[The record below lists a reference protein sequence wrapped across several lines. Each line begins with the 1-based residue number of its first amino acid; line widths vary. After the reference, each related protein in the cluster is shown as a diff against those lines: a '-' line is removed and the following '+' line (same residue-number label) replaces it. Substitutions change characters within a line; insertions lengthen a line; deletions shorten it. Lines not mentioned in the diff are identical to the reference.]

1 MQEGIELLLE
11 YLISVIESRDFFA
24 EHHCEKVRK
33 FTEIMLEKVLQ
44 FCPEYKLEK
53 KDCESISFAAMM
65 HDLGKIAIPDHI
77 LHKPGKLTFEEV
89 QIMQNV
95 TRKGRRIFENIQNA
109 MGQENLESELFRYC
123 AEVCMYHHERFDGG
137 GYPMGLKK
145 NEIPI
150 SAQVVGL
157 ADAYDALVSER
168 IYKPAYSR
176 EEAFEMI
183 LKGECGMFNPRLM
196 EIFSMVRMELEEVQ
210 EEIEKKDSFSKQK
223 ED

>member
-1 MQEGIELLLE
+1 MQEGKELLLE

-24 EHHCEKVRK
+24 EHHCEKVKR
-33 FTEIMLEKVLQ
+33 FTEIILEKVRQ
-44 FCPEYKLEK
+44 FCPEYKLK
-53 KDCESISFAAMM
+53 KRDCEYISFAAMI

-77 LHKPGKLTFEEV
+77 LHKPGKLSFEET
-89 QIMQNV
+89 QIMQNH

-109 MGQENLESELFRYC
+109 MGQENMEYELFRYC

-183 LKGECGMFNPRLM
+183 VKGECGVFNPRLT
-196 EIFSMVRMELEEVQ
+196 EIFSMVRMELEEIQ
-210 EEIEKKDSFSKQK
+210 EEIEKKDCMANVS

>member
-1 MQEGIELLLE
+1 MQEGKELLLE

-24 EHHCEKVRK
+24 EHHCEKVKR
-33 FTEIMLEKVLQ
+33 FTEIILEKVRQ
-44 FCPEYKLEK
+44 FCPEYKLK
-53 KDCESISFAAMM
+53 KRDCEYISFAAMM

-77 LHKPGKLTFEEV
+77 LHKPGKLTFEET
-89 QIMQNV
+89 QIMQNH

-109 MGQENLESELFRYC
+109 MGQENMEYELFRYC

-183 LKGECGMFNPRLM
+183 MKGECGVFNPRLT
-196 EIFSMVRMELEEVQ
+196 EIFSMVRMELEEIQ
-210 EEIEKKDSFSKQK
+210 EEIEKKDCTANVS

>member
-1 MQEGIELLLE
+1 MQEGKELLLE

-24 EHHCEKVRK
+24 EHHCEKVKR
-33 FTEIMLEKVLQ
+33 FTEIILEKVRQ
-44 FCPEYKLEK
+44 FCPEYKLK
-53 KDCESISFAAMM
+53 KRDCEYISFAAMM

-77 LHKPGKLTFEEV
+77 LHKPGKLTFEET
-89 QIMQNV
+89 QIMQNH

-109 MGQENLESELFRYC
+109 MGQENMEYELFRYC

-183 LKGECGMFNPRLM
+183 VKGECGVFNPRLT
-196 EIFSMVRMELEEVQ
+196 EIFSMVRMELEEIQ
-210 EEIEKKDSFSKQK
+210 EEIENKDCITNAQ

>member
-1 MQEGIELLLE
+1 MQEGKELLLE

-24 EHHCEKVRK
+24 EHHCEKVKR
-33 FTEIMLEKVLQ
+33 FTEIILEKVRQ
-44 FCPEYKLEK
+44 FCPEYKLK
-53 KDCESISFAAMM
+53 KRDCEYISFAAMM

-77 LHKPGKLTFEEV
+77 LHKPGKLSFEET
-89 QIMQNV
+89 QIMQNH

-109 MGQENLESELFRYC
+109 MGQENMEYELFRYC

-183 LKGECGMFNPRLM
+183 VKGECGVFNPRLT
-196 EIFSMVRMELEEVQ
+196 EIFSMVRMELEEIQ
-210 EEIEKKDSFSKQK
+210 EEIEKKDCMANVS

>member
-1 MQEGIELLLE
+1 MQEGKELLLE

-24 EHHCEKVRK
+24 EHHCEKVKR
-33 FTEIMLEKVLQ
+33 FTEIILEKVRQ
-44 FCPEYKLEK
+44 FCPEYKLK
-53 KDCESISFAAMM
+53 KRDCEYISFAAMM

-77 LHKPGKLTFEEV
+77 LHKPGKLTFEET
-89 QIMQNV
+89 QIMQNH

-109 MGQENLESELFRYC
+109 MGQENMEYELFRYC

-183 LKGECGMFNPRLM
+183 VKGECGVFNPRLT
-196 EIFSMVRMELEEVQ
+196 EIFSMVRMELEEIQ
-210 EEIEKKDSFSKQK
+210 EEIEKKDCMANVS